1 MSTLFLRKNKNDK
14 IKIKGS
20 NRDILS
26 DKQSFSSKREKVSF
40 KNRNRGMMV
49 FMTAAERW
57 KLDDDRDRYFRPRK
71 ALHHSVF
78 DTRES
83 SDKGGSYT

>member
-1 MSTLFLRKNKNDK
+1 MSTLFLRKNKN
-14 IKIKGS
+14 KGH

-49 FMTAAERW
+49 FMTAAEKW
-57 KLDDDRDRYFRPRK
+57 KLDDDRNRYFRPRIPP
-71 ALHHSVF
+71 LGVRR